1 MIDQLNKITP
11 ILGTQAQNI
20 PVEKIYSDMGKFE
33 KAMDD
38 IMVSGKVMDGLM
50 NDKYS
55 DQNSDVAV
63 DNMLVQMK

>member
-1 MIDQLNKITP
+1 
-11 ILGTQAQNI
+11 
-20 PVEKIYSDMGKFE
+20 MGKFE

-55 DQNSDVAV
+55 DANSDVAV
-63 DNMLVQMK
+63 DNMLV